1 MLSLIR
7 DFFAKGQ
14 VLEVT
19 TPILGAT
26 GVTDL
31 HIENLFLTHRGRDYF
46 LQTSPEYAMKR
57 LLAAGS
63 GPVYQICPAF
73 RGGEIGPRH
82 NLEFT
87 MLEWYRPGF
96 SLQDLMNEVEALVDA
111 LARYFDRSL
120 PAFRCERYKDLFTAR
135 YSRDPHKLDL
145 DDLARLV
152 ENDGQLEAAHLADKG
167 DPNDYLDLLFSA
179 GIEQGLQEPVF
190 IRDYPASQAVLAT
203 VSEDEEGCPVA
214 DRFELFIQGVELAN
228 GYFEMT
234 DPELLASRFEENNRK
249 RSSRGLPQIPLDTK
263 LLAALR
269 SMPETAGVALGL
281 DRLLMV
287 LTGAESLDHVMAFTD
302 VRL

>member
-1 MLSLIR
+1 MLSIIR
-7 DFFAKGQ
+7 DFFAKRQ
-14 VLEVT
+14 VMEVT
-19 TPILGAT
+19 TPTLGAT

-31 HIENLFLTHRGRDYF
+31 HIENLSLTHRGQDYF

-57 LLAAGS
+57 LLAAGA

-73 RGGEIGPRH
+73 RGGEVGARH

-96 SLQDLMNEVEALVDA
+96 SLQDLMNEVEALVDN
-111 LARYFDRSL
+111 LARHFDMPL
-120 PAFRCERYKDLFTAR
+120 PTFQRERYKGLFTAR
-135 YSRDPHKLDL
+135 YGCNPHELDL
-145 DDLARLV
+145 DELARLV
-152 ENDGQLEAAHLADKG
+152 ENDRQLEAAHLADKS

-179 GIEQGLQEPVF
+179 GIEHGLQEPMF
-190 IRDYPASQAVLAT
+190 IRDYPASQAALAT
-203 VSEDEEGCPVA
+203 VSEDQEGCSVA

-263 LLAALR
+263 LLAALP

-287 LTGAESLDHVMAFTD
+287 LTGADSLDHVMAFTD
-302 VRL
+302 ARL